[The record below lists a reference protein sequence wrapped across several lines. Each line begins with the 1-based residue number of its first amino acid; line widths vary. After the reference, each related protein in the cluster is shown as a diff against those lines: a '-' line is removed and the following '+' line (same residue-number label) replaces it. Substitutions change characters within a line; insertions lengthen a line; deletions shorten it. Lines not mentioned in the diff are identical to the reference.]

1 MIEHV
6 SGIMSHI
13 WSVLSRN
20 ECYHFGLLLRYQ
32 FRSLTLVVDIE
43 ILQMYSSESESI
55 PDVFT
60 VEAIYG
66 GARVV
71 FINCG

>member
-1 MIEHV
+1 MNVIILV
-6 SGIMSHI
+6 CFSDIKP
-13 WSVLSRN
+13 
-20 ECYHFGLLLRYQ
+20 
-32 FRSLTLVVDIE
+32 LTLVVDIE